1 MRRIYNYN
9 NLKCSLNIARLRLK
23 LITELNYKNYDDEKL
38 SLRNEITT
46 YKKIIKYIDSKLKTL
61 NDVQLYLFK
70 KITCENYSITKAIE
84 ETSYN
89 CGYEIGTI
97 WKNYYPKIKP
107 IIKELE
113 IKEEL

>member
-1 MRRIYNYN
+1 MKRIYNYN
-9 NLKCSLNIARLRLK
+9 NLKCSLKIAKLRLE
-23 LITELNYKNYDDEKL
+23 LINKLNYKNYDDEKL
-38 SLRNEITT
+38 SLKNEIITH
-46 YKKIIKYIDSKLKTL
+46 KKIIKCIDNKLRIL
-61 NDVQLYLFK
+61 NDTELYLFK
-70 KITCENYSITKAIE
+70 KITCEKHSITKAIE

-89 CGYEIGTI
+89 CGYEVGTI